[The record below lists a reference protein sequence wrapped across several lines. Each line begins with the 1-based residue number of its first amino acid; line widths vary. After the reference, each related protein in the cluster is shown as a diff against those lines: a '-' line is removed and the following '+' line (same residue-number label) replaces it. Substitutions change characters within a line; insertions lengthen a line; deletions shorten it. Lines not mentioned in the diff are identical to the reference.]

1 MSCHL
6 LCQALT
12 QWGNVVKNY
21 NFILNPTAHQMSP
34 FLLPKLNIFCGLEI
48 WLHQITPLPNWT
60 LLWKTLTM
68 DRDKDPLP
76 PRMWDLTRQGPVWP
90 WPPSSLY
97 MRPHGRGPSF
107 VPLVSLETC
116 SNLFT
121 SGHPP
126 PVLTSG
132 VYWSMYD
139 WRTRVVHILVECFLF
154 DNSSDQ
160 FKWRR

>member
-1 MSCHL
+1 MTCPAICCAKHWLSGEMLSKITILSPTQL
-6 LCQALT
+6 LTRCLPSSSPNLT
-12 QWGNVVKNY
+12 FFVDLRFDYIK
-21 NFILNPTAHQMSP
+21 SP
-34 FLLPKLNIFCGLEI
+34 
-48 WLHQITPLPNWT
+48 PLPNWT

-76 PRMWDLTRQGPVWP
+76 PRMWDLTRQGPVWS

-97 MRPHGRGPSF
+97 MRPHGRVPPF

-126 PVLTSG
+126 TSADIWCLLKHVRLAHAG
-132 VYWSMYD
+132 GAHPSGMLSFW
-139 WRTRVVHILVECFLF
+139 
-154 DNSSDQ
+154 
-160 FKWRR
+160 